1 MYGLWLASTAAMF
14 WLPLHPPLQS
24 NSKNPRQFEWQII
37 WRNGESI
44 DRRPSTK
51 TPYRVKLPRRPPPES
66 LCLLALHGE
75 CLRPCKSSRR
85 ISNRNLWWMVPPLP
99 LLVVCLRPPRLL
111 PVPPLVSRVA
121 RRHVTSLACD
131 PLPTLASFKIH
142 SFRTDGASFQM
153 VSNSSPGVAGPPCFS
168 NNLAVRVQIDNYLLG
183 DQCEWVVLDIPERQS
198 CSIPKRKFLDV
209 S

>member
-75 CLRPCKSSRR
+75 CLRPCKSRRR

-99 LLVVCLRPPRLL
+99 LLVVCLRPPRLP

-131 PLPTLASFKIH
+131 PLPWHPSKYTPSGRMEHPSKWCQTVPLAWQDPH
-142 SFRTDGASFQM
+142 VFQII
-153 VSNSSPGVAGPPCFS
+153 
-168 NNLAVRVQIDNYLLG
+168 LQ
-183 DQCEWVVLDIPERQS
+183 
-198 CSIPKRKFLDV
+198 
-209 S
+209 